1 VNRLRDRIR
10 SLLVPSGEGALVAEA
25 PPVAVREIFRRFWPD
40 ARPYRRWIP
49 VGLLFIALG
58 ALIETAEIW
67 MFKLVVDEV
76 LVPGELEPLV
86 WIVLLYVGFTLAG
99 GVASFVD
106 DYLATWLGERFL
118 QRMRRRLF
126 SHVQKLSLDVLDRRR
141 LGDLVARLTD
151 DVQAIESFVLAGVA
165 DGLSALLRIVFF
177 SGALIYLDWR
187 LALVALIVTP
197 IFLLLARRFSRLIKH
212 ASREKRRRSGSLSAV
227 AEESLANQMLVQA
240 SNREAAELR
249 RFERE
254 SEGIIQAELASTRIR
269 GLFSPL
275 VDLVEL
281 IGVMFVIVIGTV
293 AVTSGDLTIGG
304 LLVFITY
311 LTQLYG
317 PVQDLSALSNTIF
330 KAAAGAERVIEVLDE
345 EPRIVDRPDAVR
357 LERASGVV
365 ELDGVT
371 FTYPGAEVPAVRDL
385 TVRAEPG
392 QTIALV
398 GSSGA
403 GKTTLAKLLLRFYDP
418 DAGSVRLDGRDLR
431 ELELASVR
439 GNVSILLQETL
450 VLHGSVRD
458 NIAFARPHATDAE
471 VRAAAEAAGAASF
484 IEALPDGYDTDLGER
499 GRRLSGGQRQRV
511 AIARALLADSPV
523 LVLDEPSTGL
533 DAEARAA
540 LVTPLRRLMRDRTTI
555 VVSHDLLT
563 VRDADEIVVL
573 EAGRVVERGSHE
585 ALVALGG
592 QYARLW
598 ALHDAGEPHDEAT
611 ATRPSLAA
619 A

>member
-1 VNRLRDRIR
+1 MSRLRERMR
-10 SLLVPSGEGALVAEA
+10 ALLVPSGDGALVSEA
-25 PPVAVREIFRRFWPD
+25 PQIPVREIFRRFWPD

-49 VGLLFIALG
+49 LGLLLIALG
-58 ALIETAEIW
+58 AAIETAEIW

-76 LVPGELEPLV
+76 LVPGDLDPLV
-86 WIVLLYVGFTLAG
+86 WIVALYVGFTI
-99 GVASFVD
+99 ASGLISFAD

-141 LGDLVARLTD
+141 LGDVIARLTG

-177 SGALIYLDWR
+177 TGALIYLDWR
-187 LALVALIVTP
+187 LALVAIVVTP
-197 IFLLLARRFSRLIKH
+197 LFLYVARRFSRLIKH

-227 AEESLANQMLVQA
+227 AEESLANLMLVQA
-240 SNREAAELR
+240 SNRQDAELE

-254 SEGIIQAELASTRIR
+254 NEGIIEAELASTRIR

-275 VDLVEL
+275 VDLIEL
-281 IGVMFVIVIGTV
+281 LGVMFVIVLGTI

-317 PVQDLSALSNTIF
+317 PVRDLSSLSNTIF
-330 KAAAGAERVIEVLDE
+330 KAAAGAERVIELLDE
-345 EPRIVDRPDAVR
+345 KPRIVDRPGAVSI
-357 LERASGVV
+357 ERARGVV
-365 ELDGVT
+365 ELNRVS
-371 FTYPGAEVPAVRDL
+371 FTYPGAATPALRDVSL
-385 TVRAEPG
+385 RAEPG
-392 QTIALV
+392 QTVALV
-398 GSSGA
+398 GPSGS

-418 DAGSVRLDGRDLR
+418 EHGMVGLDGHDLRDVRL
-431 ELELASVR
+431 ASIR
-439 GNVSILLQETL
+439 QNVSILLQETL

-458 NIAFARPHATDAE
+458 NIAFARPGATGAE
-471 VRAAAEAAGAASF
+471 VRAAAEAAGAAHF
-484 IEALPDGYDTDLGER
+484 IEALPQGYDTDLGER

-511 AIARALLADSPV
+511 AIARALLADAPV

-540 LVTPLRRLMRDRTTI
+540 LMEPLARLMRDRTTLVI
-555 VVSHDLLT
+555 SHDLLT
-563 VRDADEIVVL
+563 VRDADQILVL
-573 EAGRVVERGSHE
+573 EGGSVAERGTHAE
-585 ALVALGG
+585 LVAAGG
-592 QYARLW
+592 RYASLW
-598 ALHDAGEPHDEAT
+598 ALHDAAEPV
-611 ATRPSLAA
+611 AA
-619 A
+619 